1 MEAYLKRFL
10 QTFKSNDPFDC
21 IKEAIVNSLHA
32 GADRIEIFLDKK
44 SIRVIDNG
52 QGFLKENID
61 AFSVLYTP
69 HKEKKGG
76 KGVGRICYL
85 KHFGKI
91 KVDSFFKEEGVF
103 KKVHFTFTNSFKKDE
118 IKSETVPNKKAQ
130 EGNKTEFTFLD
141 PKETTF
147 FDNFSAK
154 KNVDKLNYVEKLKT
168 DVLLPLAYAQKFLTK
183 NDFIFTVYSD
193 GKEVLPIDSKKLE
206 KLEEVKFKIKDFDF
220 SLSYLFK
227 KSESAPF
234 DMMYFCA
241 HGRTIK
247 TFKEEK
253 INVNLKLLSKYQCYI
268 FLHSSYLD
276 SNVNQERNELNIEEE
291 DKGEQDGQL
300 NLDLSDVK
308 ISKEDIRKK
317 VKEELSK
324 LFRKEIPDFGKLQ
337 KENKKI
343 IDEKYPYLKAK
354 DFSDDEYGL
363 MDEDHLITTLSN
375 AYYKKRIKNIK
386 DIETENNDEEKLEK
400 IQKLDAENL
409 FEYVAHR
416 KRALDQ
422 LEKLLKDKEKSE
434 EVIHKFL
441 IGSKDKTHEK
451 GFVEE
456 SNLWVVDDKFL
467 SFQEYLSDYT
477 VNKIMEETAGKIMKE
492 PAEINQS
499 SSSGEP
505 SFFGGKKR
513 PDVFLYRK
521 SENDDPHKI
530 LVLEIKSIG
539 KDKNNLRKVTIE
551 QMDDYIDAFNKRY
564 PHAEKWFYFVTGI
577 DKEVAAGLERS
588 DWKRLFSADDEV
600 FYIRRETLKAYVYL
614 YSFEALLEDSKARNS
629 IFFQKANL

>member
-1 MEAYLKRFL
+1 MIEFAVETYLKKFIDE
-10 QTFKSNDPFDC
+10 FKSSDPFDC

-32 GADRIEIFLDKK
+32 GADRIKIFLDKK

-69 HKEKKGG
+69 HKEKEGG

-91 KVDSFFKEEGVF
+91 KVDSFFEEEGVF
-103 KKVHFTFTNSFKKDE
+103 KEAHFTFTHSFKKDK
-118 IKSETVPNKKAQ
+118 ITLKNFPNKKIKK
-130 EGNKTEFTFLD
+130 EEIKTEFTFLE
-141 PKETTF
+141 PREPTL

-154 KNVDKLNYVEKLKT
+154 ENVDKLNYVEKLRT
-168 DVLLPLAYAQKFLTK
+168 DVLLPLAYSQKFLTK

-193 GKEVLPIDSKKLE
+193 GEEAFPPIDSKKLE
-206 KLEEVKFKIKDFDF
+206 KLEEVKFKIKEIDF
-220 SLSYLFK
+220 SLSYLLK

-234 DMMYFCA
+234 GNMYFCA

-253 INVNLKLLSKYQCYI
+253 INVNLKLLSKYQCLI
-268 FLHSSYLD
+268 FLHSSYLNRYV
-276 SNVNQERNELNIEEE
+276 NVERNELSIEEE
-291 DKGEQDGQL
+291 DKSEQDGQL
-300 NLDLSDVK
+300 KMYSSDVK

-324 LFRKEIPDFGKLQ
+324 LFRKQLPDFGKLQ

-343 IDEKYPYLKAK
+343 IDENYPYLKAK
-354 DFSDDEYGL
+354 DFSDDVYGL
-363 MDEDHLITTLSN
+363 MDKDHLIATLSN
-375 AYYKKRIKNIK
+375 EYYKKRTKNIK
-386 DIETENNDEEKLEK
+386 DIETENDDEEKLEK

-409 FEYVAHR
+409 FEYVVLR
-416 KRALDQ
+416 KKALDQ
-422 LEKLLKDKEKSE
+422 LEKMLKDKQKSE

-441 IGSKDKTHEK
+441 IGSKDKTHGK

-467 SFQEYLSDYT
+467 SFQQYLSENT
-477 VNKIMEETAGKIMKE
+477 VDKIMKE
-492 PAEINQS
+492 TAEINRQS
-499 SSSGEP
+499 

-521 SENDDPHKI
+521 RENDDPHKI

-539 KDKNNLRKVTIE
+539 KDKNNPRKIDIQ

-588 DWKRLFSADDEV
+588 DWKRLFSERDEV
-600 FYIRRETLKAYVYL
+600 FYIRRENLKAYVYL